1 MNTIINPVR
10 HGLIMAVSA
19 LIFGALWAA
28 YMATHHEQLHGAFEA
43 QEEKV
48 QQAQM
53 KHLMNDLNIDA
64 MQIDHKHPAGTSD
77 DHHHAAAE
85 DHHADV

>member
-1 MNTIINPVR
+1 MKNEIIASVR
-10 HGLIMAVSA
+10 HGLILSIAA
-19 LIFGALWAA
+19 LLFGAFWAA

-53 KHLMNDLNIDA
+53 KHLMKDMQMDSIALNESTN
-64 MQIDHKHPAGTSD
+64 HS
-77 DHHHAAAE
+77 HAADAPANPNE
-85 DHHADV
+85 